1 LTRHEQVT
9 KSNHSNSLP
18 AACLLASTTATA
30 DGGSGGAGKVVQI
43 SSLPLLDCVTYFLVV
58 FFFVMSVTK
67 RKAECTNEKSIYPYP
82 DVIIMYS
89 NNNNKLWARGKTEL
103 KKMLLTLSSSSSF
116 RIVCVCVCVCMTPP
130 CLSVSVFIS
139 CFMLSFLQ

>member
-67 RKAECTNEKSIYPYP
+67 RKAECTNETKNRFIRILTSLSCT
-82 DVIIMYS
+82 VTTTTT
-89 NNNNKLWARGKTEL
+89 NCGQGGKLN
-103 KKMLLTLSSSSSF
+103 
-116 RIVCVCVCVCMTPP
+116 
-130 CLSVSVFIS
+130 
-139 CFMLSFLQ
+139 